1 MTASGN
7 QQQVRQLDVVRHV
20 TSSLT
25 ISHRRLSHDESI
37 ISNSDNNISNVS
49 ETLVFTPPEC
59 ASALTTA

>member
-1 MTASGN
+1 
-7 QQQVRQLDVVRHV
+7 V

-37 ISNSDNNISNVS
+37 ISTSDNNMSNAS
-49 ETLVFTPPEC
+49 ETLVFTQLEC